1 MKGWFEGGWFSCRLS
16 RVRVRVRVRACPSR
30 TRAVVDG
37 GCVGMKVWD
46 GRARNTIDAGVVC
59 VSVRSQLAVGGS
71 SALRPQSRT
80 RGWEVGLDWGRGEGR
95 ILMLDSR
102 RQSSVSRSSFQFRN
116 ERQKPST
123 WRGERERK
131 KGKATV
137 TERMVHAHLLQC
149 DAATSVGACRVQPC
163 NPAVVPGRSP
173 PAPWW
178 LRVRGTSYWT
188 PVPGPGFVA
197 RMGEMVLT
205 SSRGYLESKSLLQHR
220 HPTRPQESSSGS
232 AGRCAPVGGWEL
244 DKRWGTGGPGLFLP
258 GSVSFFLVPFFLA
271 SLAARRAPSGR
282 TDEAGAWK
290 TRPTVEGVMMC
301 KRQKSQPRKQLFWTW
316 PGCLCQPQERWV
328 RGN

>member
-1 MKGWFEGGWFSCRLS
+1 
-16 RVRVRVRVRACPSR
+16 
-30 TRAVVDG
+30 
-37 GCVGMKVWD
+37 MKVWD

-102 RQSSVSRSSFQFRN
+102 RQSSVSRSSFEFRN
-116 ERQKPST
+116 ERQKLST

-178 LRVRGTSYWT
+178 SRVRGTSYWAL
-188 PVPGPGFVA
+188 VPGPGFVA
-197 RMGEMVLT
+197 RMGEVALT
-205 SSRGYLESKSLLQHR
+205 SSRGYLESTSLLLHR
-220 HPTRPQESSSGS
+220 HIQRDLRKARAGPQDDVPRLEGGSLTR
-232 AGRCAPVGGWEL
+232 GGERAAL
-244 DKRWGTGGPGLFLP
+244 VFSFQALSLFFLFLFP
-258 GSVSFFLVPFFLA
+258 G
-271 SLAARRAPSGR
+271 
-282 TDEAGAWK
+282 
-290 TRPTVEGVMMC
+290 
-301 KRQKSQPRKQLFWTW
+301 
-316 PGCLCQPQERWV
+316 
-328 RGN
+328 